1 MNVQGG
7 TLFMKNRILI
17 VDRSSETR
25 EVLRTVLEQRG
36 MQILEASATEQG
48 LELARTHRPH
58 VIVVDLERSGPE
70 SESKGCGIA
79 SQWRSQDARLLFLSG
94 ARGKSLDRTAGEF
107 VQKPY
112 HYAPLLRKIEALLD
126 DSPESLEQM
135 V

>member
-1 MNVQGG
+1 
-7 TLFMKNRILI
+7 MKNRVLI

-25 EVLRTVLEQRG
+25 ELLRTVLEQRG

-48 LELARTHRPH
+48 LELARQHRPH
-58 VIVVDLERSGPE
+58 VIVVDLERSG
-70 SESKGCGIA
+70 SESQTKAAGIA

-94 ARGKSLDRTAGEF
+94 SRAKSLDRAAGEF

-112 HYAPLLRKIEALLD
+112 HYAPLLRKIEALLEGP
-126 DSPESLEQM
+126 PESVRQM